1 MLQAQEPALEL
12 VPAEP
17 QAQAEEASAAAISR
31 PYPQFSGRRSQTQ
44 LPLAQ
49 VLQELAQLELLELLE
64 LSAEA
69 QRLVLQREPGQV
81 QREPGQELLVLQEL
95 ESQQGARAGS

>member
-1 MLQAQEPALEL
+1 M
-12 VPAEP
+12 
-17 QAQAEEASAAAISR
+17 SR
-31 PYPQFSGRRSQTQ
+31 PFPQFSGRRLQAQ
-44 LPLAQ
+44 VPLAQ
-49 VLQELAQLELLELLE
+49 VPLAQVQVVVLQELAQQE

-81 QREPGQELLVLQEL
+81 RQGLQEQ

>member
-1 MLQAQEPALEL
+1 M
-12 VPAEP
+12 
-17 QAQAEEASAAAISR
+17 
-31 PYPQFSGRRSQTQ
+31 
-44 LPLAQ
+44 AQ
-49 VLQELAQLELLELLE
+49 VPLELQELAQLE

-81 QREPGQELLVLQEL
+81 LLELVQLELSAEAQRLVLQLELQEL

>member
-1 MLQAQEPALEL
+1 M
-12 VPAEP
+12 
-17 QAQAEEASAAAISR
+17 
-31 PYPQFSGRRSQTQ
+31 
-44 LPLAQ
+44 PLAQ
-49 VLQELAQLELLELLE
+49 VLLELAQRLVLQREPGQVLLELAQLE

-81 QREPGQELLVLQEL
+81 QLELQEL

>member
-1 MLQAQEPALEL
+1 MQ
-12 VPAEP
+12 V
-17 QAQAEEASAAAISR
+17 
-31 PYPQFSGRRSQTQ
+31 
-44 LPLAQ
+44 PLAQ
-49 VLQELAQLELLELLE
+49 ALLKLAQQE

-81 QREPGQELLVLQEL
+81 PQEQQEL